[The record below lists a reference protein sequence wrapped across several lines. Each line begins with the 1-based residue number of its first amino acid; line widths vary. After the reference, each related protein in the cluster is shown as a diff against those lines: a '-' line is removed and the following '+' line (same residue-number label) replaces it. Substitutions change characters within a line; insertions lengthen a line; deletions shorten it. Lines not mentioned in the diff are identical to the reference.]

1 MYTPKVLQT
10 IKDEKLRLETS
21 VFMGHLL
28 VLLQTVII
36 GIPFI
41 FLSILATEL
50 LQSYFSKSVILYTS
64 LLLSFLIS
72 YLLAKHQHNATKLR
86 LTNSSEFK
94 IAAVEVLEELGFKVT
109 NNNNKFLAATC
120 TQNRAHISDNLYA
133 VYTKSA
139 VLVFCICELPFP
151 FSQTKSKT
159 VIATIKARCKS
170 G

>member
-1 MYTPKVLQT
+1 MYTPIVSQT

-21 VFMGHLL
+21 FFMRHFL
-28 VLLQTVII
+28 VLLQSVII
-36 GIPFI
+36 GIPFV

-64 LLLSFLIS
+64 LLLSFFIS
-72 YLLAKHQHNATKLR
+72 YLLAKHQHTATKLR
-86 LTNSSEFK
+86 IANSSEFK
-94 IAAVEVLEELGFKVT
+94 ISVVETLEELGFKVT
-109 NNNNKFLAATC
+109 NNNNNFLAATC
-120 TQNRAHISDNLYA
+120 TQNRVNISDNFYA

-139 VLVFCICELPFP
+139 VLIFCICELPFP
-151 FSQTKSKT
+151 FSLIKSKS